1 MNGPV
6 QVVLA
11 TGGTG
16 GHIYPALALAEGLVG
31 QGISSALLGIS
42 GGLEQQLSSEAAVP
56 FHGVTGG
63 KLDRSRPDPRQLFAA
78 LRGVLQ
84 ARKVL
89 RRLKPRLV
97 IGFGGFGSLPGSA
110 AAAFSSV
117 PLWLNEQNSYPGLV
131 TRLLK
136 NRAELVIASME
147 AALPRL
153 PAGRTEVIPYP
164 VAGRVI
170 SKQEAREQLGL
181 PRDGQLTLVMGGSQG
196 SVALNQAVLES
207 LRSFGEAAP
216 ATLHLTGPANL
227 EAVLAQADGLPRHH
241 PRGYAD
247 GALAFAAA
255 DLAITRAG
263 IGTLSMAAFYGV
275 PLIMVPLPSAAENHQ
290 LHNAT
295 AFADAGAGIVLPQ
308 DRLSGLREEWSELL
322 GDHERLAQSAQ
333 NSARLSPEGA
343 LETFIERIVNRLG
356 TEPE

>member
-63 KLDRSRPDPRQLFAA
+63 KLDRSRPT
-78 LRGVLQ
+78 RGSCSRHSGVYCRH
-84 ARKVL
+84 ARCSGAS
-89 RRLKPRLV
+89 PRLV

-153 PAGRTEVIPYP
+153 PAGRTEVIPI
-164 VAGRVI
+164 R
-170 SKQEAREQLGL
+170 
-181 PRDGQLTLVMGGSQG
+181 
-196 SVALNQAVLES
+196 
-207 LRSFGEAAP
+207 
-216 ATLHLTGPANL
+216 
-227 EAVLAQADGLPRHH
+227 
-241 PRGYAD
+241 
-247 GALAFAAA
+247 
-255 DLAITRAG
+255 
-263 IGTLSMAAFYGV
+263 
-275 PLIMVPLPSAAENHQ
+275 
-290 LHNAT
+290 
-295 AFADAGAGIVLPQ
+295 
-308 DRLSGLREEWSELL
+308 
-322 GDHERLAQSAQ
+322 
-333 NSARLSPEGA
+333 
-343 LETFIERIVNRLG
+343 
-356 TEPE
+356 